1 MLINEQIHTSRT
13 LIRSLSEEENFGGY
27 LKWVHDK
34 VNNPYI
40 MGVNEKYTELEL
52 RNYVRVKNLSKSA
65 ILLGI
70 FEKNTML
77 HIGNIKYEPIDF
89 HKHFSWVGIL
99 LGEVAYRN
107 MGLAGEVILASS
119 HFLKEKY
126 NINQLKLG
134 VSDKNLHAISAYHK
148 IGFNVDLVSAL
159 EHQLIMVKNLN

>member
-1 MLINEQIHTSRT
+1 
-13 LIRSLSEEENFGGY
+13 
-27 LKWVHDK
+27 
-34 VNNPYI
+34 

-52 RNYVRVKNLSKSA
+52 RNYVKVKNLSKST

-70 FEKNTML
+70 FEKNSML

-89 HKHFSWVGIL
+89 QRRFSWIGLL

-126 NINQLKLG
+126 YINKLKLG
-134 VSDKNLHAISAYHK
+134 VHEKNLQAISAYRK
-148 IGFNVDLVSAL
+148 VGFNIEEVSDS